1 MIGRSQHHLAVLAGL
16 VGGALLSAAAWG
28 QSPPVVVD
36 DQYVVNVN
44 ASLNVAAAA
53 GLLAND
59 TGFDPASHRLEAAD
73 VRSQYGAAVSV
84 AANGSFSYVPL
95 PGFRGLDSFAY
106 TVRNAFGATTALVQ
120 IDVSGSRVWFVD
132 RNTGNNGNG
141 SQAQPFNNFAPV
153 SGLLGNFDVDGPGDI
168 IFVRSGTYNNTDF
181 DLEAGQQ
188 LVGEGSGLDLA
199 GSSTDI
205 PPGVPPLL
213 TSTSSVQPIID
224 CFGAGGQV
232 RGFAL
237 SNTAGRALR
246 AQSVADL
253 QLRDLVVN
261 LHVTGGAAID
271 LFSTSGTQRM
281 ENVQITGASPTN
293 IAALAITGNTGTL
306 DVVGSTINVSSGG
319 GRPLAIA
326 NNSGTVRFDAASTI
340 AGTATRGLFVNLSS
354 ATSQITLGP
363 VQLSGGLGG
372 EPLVWLLDNDP
383 QSSIDFI
390 GGIQLSNTDT
400 NGTGM
405 RMNRG
410 KLRVGGS
417 DSFIEASDGEAIH
430 LDGVQLLSEL
440 TFSRISST
448 GSPHTGMR
456 FNTMVGTVAGTFG
469 VRVTGDT
476 VLSQPVVYGLDIF
489 NNPQFPVVLN
499 KLTTT
504 GGQIGV
510 NVFNGKLT
518 ITDPSS
524 TVTTTAGI
532 GLRLISG
539 TLDMQ
544 LADVST
550 AGAGP
555 GIFLDNS
562 TGTLAIAGG
571 TLTSANNQTVLRVN
585 NSNVVLTYGGALNKS
600 EAGIPVHVSGLPTGG
615 SVTLNTV
622 TAVPPA
628 SPLLLTGIAGTLR
641 FGTLNLGAVSA
652 RYNTSPITANDI
664 AGQLDLGLLTSYSV
678 GAPALNIAFNNT
690 APGLVRT
697 TAGSVLD
704 TTGPAA
710 ALVVNPTS
718 PVSTVT
724 QPLDLHFASIMAPDD
739 GQYGLYAGRGAGT
752 LEVTGL
758 SRFGPKTLAGISLSG
773 TNFNASFK
781 QVEVN
786 GAMDGVHLASM
797 LGNSSFRILGDG
809 STSTHTDGAGG
820 SFTNLGESAFQ
831 FVDVTNVVVG
841 DVQIN
846 RTGSHAITA
855 TRLRDAEFANV
866 DIVNAGNADNEHG
879 YDFGEG
885 STSGAAALG
894 TLSIHDGEIR
904 QFAKNGIFL
913 RNWSDALVLKID
925 RNAIDD
931 NLGDAACGPF
941 NCGGNGIIL
950 SADGTAQIT
959 ARVSGNQIEDI
970 DFTGLYGEVR
980 GNLSARMDLTVAQN
994 QISARPYTGAFQSDD
1009 GVSGMRLIAGGGNAR
1024 LRAAVNDN
1032 TFRHFPGV
1040 ANAQFA
1046 VVDLRNENNSL
1057 GLDAV
1062 LTGNRVEHAHVGN
1075 AYRLYA
1081 TGIGLLRA
1089 QLDNNVGPPTGSL
1102 GEEALLM
1109 RGAFSGE
1116 GRYSLLLRGNQFSGV
1131 PALANA
1137 HTVQMF
1143 VTDQQAAC
1151 ADITGNTIA
1160 APSSGTGRSLFY
1172 SQTGPA
1178 PITLQGMSGSGSL
1191 AAQSYLSANNTLG
1204 GTPFVANSVS
1214 AGTCAA
1220 PTPPATVP

>member
-1 MIGRSQHHLAVLAGL
+1 MVRARQRQGAGRVGL
-16 VGGALLSAAAWG
+16 VGSALLATAAWG

-36 DQYVVNVN
+36 DQYVVNIN
-44 ASLNVAAAA
+44 ASLSVGAAA

-59 TGFDPASHRLEAAD
+59 SGFDPASHRLEAAD
-73 VRSQYGAAVSV
+73 VRSQYGAAVV
-84 AANGSFSYVPL
+84 VGANGSFSYVPPL
-95 PGFRGLDSFAY
+95 GFRGLDSFAY
-106 TVRNAFGATTALVQ
+106 TVRNAFGATTARVQ

-132 RNTGNNGNG
+132 RNMGNNGNG
-141 SQAQPFNNFAPV
+141 SQAQPFNNFGPV
-153 SGLLGNFDVDGPGDI
+153 SGTLGNFDVDGPGDI

-213 TSTSSVQPIID
+213 TSTSSTQPIVD
-224 CFGAGGQV
+224 CLGAGGNV
-232 RGFAL
+232 RGL
-237 SNTAGRALR
+237 TLGNTGGRALR
-246 AQSVADL
+246 ASGVADL

-261 LHVTGGAAID
+261 LSVTGGAGIE
-271 LFSTSGTQRM
+271 LFNTSGTQRI

-293 IAALAITGNTGTL
+293 IAALVVTGNTGTL
-306 DVVGSTINVSSGG
+306 DVVGSSINVSSGG

-340 AGTATRGLFVNLSS
+340 AGTATRGVYVNLCT

-363 VQLSGGLGG
+363 VQLAGGLGS
-372 EPLVWLLDNDP
+372 EPLLYLLDNDP
-383 QSSIDFI
+383 LSSIDFI

-400 NGTGM
+400 DGSGM

-410 KLRVGGS
+410 KLRIAGTDNV
-417 DSFIEASDGEAIH
+417 IEASDGEAIY

-440 TFSRISST
+440 TFSRISSA
-448 GSPHTGMR
+448 GSPRTGMR
-456 FNTMVGTVAGTFG
+456 FNQMVGTIG

-476 VLSQPVVYGLDIF
+476 VVSQPVLYGVEIS
-489 NNPQFPVVLN
+489 NNNLFPVRLN

-504 GGQIGV
+504 GGQMGV
-510 NVFNGKLT
+510 NIFNGRLT
-518 ITDPSS
+518 VTDPSS
-524 TVTTTAGI
+524 TVITTAGI
-532 GLRLISG
+532 GLRLISA

-544 LADVST
+544 LAEVST
-550 AGAGP
+550 AGGSS
-555 GIFLDNS
+555 GIFLDNT

-571 TLTSANNQTVLRVN
+571 TLAAASNQTVLRVN
-585 NSNVVLTYGGALNKS
+585 NSNVVLTYGGTLHKTDT
-600 EAGIPVHVSGLPTGG
+600 GIPVHVTGLPSGG

-628 SPLLLTGIAGTLR
+628 GALQLFNIGGTVR
-641 FGTLNLGAVSA
+641 FDTLNLGTASA
-652 RYNTSPITANDI
+652 RYTTTPINANDI
-664 AGQLDLGLLTSYSV
+664 AGQLDLGLLTSFSA
-678 GAPALNIAFNNT
+678 GAPALNIAFNNVV
-690 APGLVRT
+690 PGTVRS

-724 QPLDLHFASIMAPDD
+724 QPLDLHFASISAPDD
-739 GQYGLYAGRGAGT
+739 GQYGLYAGRGTGT

-773 TNFNASFK
+773 TAFNASFK
-781 QVEVN
+781 KVDIN
-786 GAMDGVHLASM
+786 GAVDGVHLASM
-797 LGNSSFRILGDG
+797 GGNSSFRILGDG
-809 STSTHTDGAGG
+809 STSTHTDAAGG
-820 SFTNLGESAFQ
+820 SFTFLGENAFQ
-831 FVDVTNVVVG
+831 FVDVQNVVID
-841 DVQIN
+841 DVQISG
-846 RTGSHAITA
+846 TGSHAVTA
-855 TRLRDAEFANV
+855 LRLRDAEFANV
-866 DIVNAGNADNEHG
+866 DIANAGNADNEHG

-894 TLSIHDGEIR
+894 TLSIHDSEIR
-904 QFAKNGIFL
+904 NFAKNGIFL
-913 RNWSDALVLKID
+913 RNWSDALLLKID
-925 RNAIDD
+925 NNVIDD

-941 NCGGNGIIL
+941 NCGGNGIIV

-959 ARVSGNQIEDI
+959 ARVRGNQLEDI

-980 GNLSARMDLTVAQN
+980 GNLSARLDLTVAQN
-994 QISARPYTGAFQSDD
+994 QIAARPYTGSFQSDD

-1024 LRAAVNDN
+1024 LRVAANDN
-1032 TFRHFPGV
+1032 TFRNFPGV
-1040 ANAQFA
+1040 AGAQFA
-1046 VVDLRNENNSL
+1046 VVDLRNENNSQ
-1057 GLDAV
+1057 GLDAI
-1062 LTGNRVEHAHVGN
+1062 LNGNRVEQAHVGN

-1109 RGAFSGE
+1109 RGQFSGD

-1131 PALANA
+1131 PALANG

-1172 SQTGPA
+1172 SQTGAA
-1178 PITLQGMSGSGSL
+1178 PITLQGFTGSGGL
-1191 AAQSYLSANNTLG
+1191 AAQAYLVANNTLG

-1214 AGTCAA
+1214 AGTCIA